1 MPVIY
6 WKKRGVQLI
15 SLYFNFVFCTLLF
28 VFFVAFLFLQWV
40 VSLDFCSN
48 LSLSLMRIF
57 VNFCFLYYNR
67 YIYRPL
73 FYVKIKMRRTVVYI
87 NKGIKFAFL
96 FIDMLFL
103 KVSNKNYESR
113 QTLSCQLAFRLK
125 AFFLPLN

>member
-1 MPVIY
+1 MKKFNMYLTATNASYILKKEGGPVD
-6 WKKRGVQLI
+6 Q
-15 SLYFNFVFCTLLF
+15 SLFQFCVLYIA
-28 VFFVAFLFLQWV
+28 VCFFVVFLFLQWV

-73 FYVKIKMRRTVVYI
+73 FYVKTKMRRMVVYI

-103 KVSNKNYESR
+103 KVSNKIMKVGKHCPVN
-113 QTLSCQLAFRLK
+113 
-125 AFFLPLN
+125 